1 VGGKRA
7 ALAYACYDYLNTQY
21 FAGQVPV
28 PLVIW
33 TPTPYGGCIGLCHPT
48 TPPLIRLNP
57 TLLKQQDGRV
67 RGLANTCDTIL
78 HEMMHAYI
86 DHVLG
91 GWQGRGQ
98 ESSHSNDLWVSECNR
113 IAPRLGLQLVA
124 ARNKVRRVPLEDAP
138 ATKSGKRPTR
148 VERLTTG
155 TLSAGSSQP
164 ASPAVSFDREAA
176 GVLDGPHFHGP
187 PGNAHADKHHMCGP
201 RRM

>member
-1 VGGKRA
+1 MAGAWAPPWRGRA
-7 ALAYACYDYLNTQY
+7 LPAQGQL
-21 FAGQVPV
+21 AGQLGEERPHAQLPQRAQAEHLAGEV
-28 PLVIW
+28 
-33 TPTPYGGCIGLCHPT
+33 
-48 TPPLIRLNP
+48 RLNP
-57 TLLKQQDGRV
+57 TLLKKQDGRV